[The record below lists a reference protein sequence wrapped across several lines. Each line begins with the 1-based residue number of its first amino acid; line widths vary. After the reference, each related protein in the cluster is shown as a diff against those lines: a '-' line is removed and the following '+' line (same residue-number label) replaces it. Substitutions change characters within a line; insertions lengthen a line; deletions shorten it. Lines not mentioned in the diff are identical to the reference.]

1 MGGMHVRMA
10 RHLATAAVVIS
21 LQLTATMMT
30 LRRDPVLQLEGAAT
44 SGLLWVAF
52 RPRG

>member
-1 MGGMHVRMA
+1 MSVRLA
-10 RHLATAAVVIS
+10 RHISTAAVVIA

-30 LRRDPVLQLEGAAT
+30 LRRDPVLRLEGAAT

-52 RPRG
+52 RPRD

>member
-1 MGGMHVRMA
+1 MSVRIA
-10 RHLATAAVVIS
+10 RHLATAAVVIV

-30 LRRDPVLQLEGAAT
+30 LRRDPVLRFEGAAT

-52 RPRG
+52 RPRD